1 MISKPNGS
9 AKKNLTYHNA
19 LIFHKSQ
26 NLTVKDQIDV
36 TNLWKSR
43 PVGGSEIFASYVC
56 LGIRWLTQARSYDIC
71 NKIMG

>member
-43 PVGGSEIFASYVC
+43 PVGGSEIFARTEPLRGFVPD
-56 LGIRWLTQARSYDIC
+56 RRA
-71 NKIMG
+71 